1 MEGLAVVV
9 GDPAS
14 GSGGLR
20 GGAKPNIALVTGQH
34 VPHAVVDQA
43 ITGRVVLERLAVVAG
58 GGAIPSTEPQAA
70 EVILNDGEDDV
81 FGQSILRGEGGE
93 VLAVV
98 ARDPTT
104 PRTEPHVAVLILSD
118 SEHAALL
125 RCILPLEAGEG
136 LSIIT
141 ADPA

>member
-1 MEGLAVVV
+1 MVM
-9 GDPAS
+9 
-14 GSGGLR
+14 
-20 GGAKPNIALVTGQH
+20 VTGQH